1 MDAAELPP
9 NLGAI
14 TRVTDW
20 PRAQRYSLGA
30 VARCLEACATQN
42 GENAP
47 DFLVLNANH
56 HVFQQ
61 FVGQFLIATDTPF
74 PTHVRKGRPR
84 TGVSRLYRA
93 SAWKY
98 NEDLMRSFFA
108 YEEQDHSLVTVG
120 PGHTI
125 DFTSEGRAARYK
137 DGHWG
142 SMDYSGTW
150 FDGYKAAILFAPAP
164 SYQDDLVLFLRI
176 NEAFLGPEKEPM
188 RLKVF
193 FEGEFLTRWTI
204 FTQFQISTCKV
215 VLPARLL
222 AGKKSCRLELHAE
235 NPQSAERVALSAGLR
250 LANEDPRE
258 LSVKVQQA
266 TFTSAD
272 LLRYSISDTLDFT
285 DRGNGAPHLNE
296 CWSQP
301 DSFGVWTLGPE
312 ANLVLI
318 LKGPVTE
325 PLAVIVTMND
335 VAVNAENPALNVR
348 VDINGAT
355 VAHWTLGPTRVTDER
370 SILLPKGFPTSD
382 PILISFHIE
391 YPRTPVQLNW
401 STWDLRPLG
410 FRLNKFRI
418 VPAGSLKYRLG
429 GVIDLTD
436 TGNSPAYVGDYLAT
450 QWALPDPYG
459 SWTVGQLATIKISF
473 DQAPTTGFPA
483 SFVISDCVLSK
494 TFPSLPVRIKANGRQ
509 VTEWTLGP
517 ERDPHCRTINVP
529 AESVAGQPELIL
541 TFEIPTPRS
550 PESLGW
556 NSDTRPLGFRLA
568 RAVLGSATIEIP
580 AFGERAAPKRT
591 LTTRIIGLPRFA
603 LHVARLM
610 AGRALRWW
618 DER

>member
-1 MDAAELPP
+1 MPAAWKLAP
-9 NLGAI
+9 LKTA
-14 TRVTDW
+14 D
-20 PRAQRYSLGA
+20 
-30 VARCLEACATQN
+30 
-42 GENAP
+42 NAP

-84 TGVSRLYRA
+84 AGVSCLYRA

-98 NEDLMRSFFA
+98 SEDLMRSFFA
-108 YEEQDHSLVTVG
+108 YEEMDHSLVTVG
-120 PGHTI
+120 PDHTI
-125 DFTSEGRAARYK
+125 DFTSEGRSSRYK

-142 SMDYSGTW
+142 AMDYTGTW
-150 FDGYKAAILFAPAP
+150 FDGYIAAILFAPP
-164 SYQDDLVLFLRI
+164 QSFNDDLVLFLRI
-176 NEAFLGPEKEPM
+176 NEAFLGPEKEPI

-193 FEGEFLTRWTI
+193 FEEEFLTRWTI

-222 AGKKSCRLELHAE
+222 AGKKSCRLEIHAE
-235 NPQSAERVALSAGLR
+235 NPQSVERVALAAGRPLVGG
-250 LANEDPRE
+250 DPRE

-266 TFTSAD
+266 TFAGAD
-272 LLRYSISDTLDFT
+272 LLRYSISDSLDFT
-285 DRGNGAPHLNE
+285 ETGNGAPHLNE

-301 DSFGVWTLGPE
+301 DGFGVWTLGPE
-312 ANLVLI
+312 ANLVLL
-318 LKGPVTE
+318 LKAPVLE
-325 PLAVIVTMND
+325 PLAVIVTIND
-335 VAVNAENPALNVR
+335 VAVNQEHPALHVR

-370 SILLPKGFPTSD
+370 SILLPKGFATSD

-391 YPRTPVQLNW
+391 SPRTPVQLNW

-410 FRLNKFRI
+410 FRLNKFSV

-473 DQAPTTGFPA
+473 DQPPAAGFPA

-494 TFPSLPVRIKANGRQ
+494 AFPSLQVRIKANGHPAG
-509 VTEWTLGP
+509 EWTLGP
-517 ERDPHCRTINVP
+517 ERDPHCRTINIP
-529 AESVAGQPELIL
+529 AESVAGQPDLIL

-556 NSDTRPLGFRLA
+556 NSDSRPLGFRLA
-568 RAVLGSATIEIP
+568 RAVFGSATIEIP
-580 AFGERAAPKRT
+580 AFGERTAPKRSMI
-591 LTTRIIGLPRFA
+591 TRIIGLPRFSI
-603 LHVARLM
+603 HVGRVM
-610 AGRALRWW
+610 AGRLRAGGW
-618 DER
+618 